1 LDAGASGEVSS
12 CRCGAVRVESRGDD
26 VRGFMLGI
34 ERACAEE
41 EEVAVDHDGRLLCP
55 ACVSSGF

>member
-1 LDAGASGEVSS
+1 MDAGASGEVSS

-55 ACVSSGF
+55 ACV